1 MSRTELG
8 PSRRT
13 APWTIDELALIER
26 ERQRWL
32 AVGMSTER
40 ANVPALQAV
49 WAALYRRAGRKPVFC
64 WVVPGP
70 MAALAAI
77 AIWRRDGLGA
87 ALHAAP
93 DDSLGTALHASLY
106 ASLNDSLHASL
117 GASLVATPS
126 TMSLASL
133 RPRPVIALTTL
144 ITWIF

>member
-13 APWTIDELALIER
+13 APWAIDELALIER

-87 ALHAAP
+87 SLHASL
-93 DDSLGTALHASLY
+93 DDSLYDSLHASLY
-106 ASLNDSLHASL
+106 ASLHASPDDSLGTSLYASLYDSLHASL
-117 GASLVATPS
+117 RA
-126 TMSLASL
+126 
-133 RPRPVIALTTL
+133 
-144 ITWIF
+144 